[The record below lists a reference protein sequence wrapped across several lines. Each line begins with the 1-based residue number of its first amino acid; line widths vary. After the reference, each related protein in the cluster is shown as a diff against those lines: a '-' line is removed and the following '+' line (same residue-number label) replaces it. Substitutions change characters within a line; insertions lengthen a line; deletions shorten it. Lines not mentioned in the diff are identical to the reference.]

1 MRQARNACVNR
12 VSRTAQFVDNEIGTA
27 ARCGKIDKYA
37 AGEDIMAMTRAR
49 LRFRL
54 HILIAAMLAASLGGP
69 ACAEVK
75 LPVPAVDQ
83 SAVAQRGFFYV
94 GGHYVGEPGKEIMEG
109 QIYVEVLAP
118 HEQKRPYPLVLIHG
132 AAQTA
137 TNWMGTPDGREGWAE
152 YFVGLGYVV
161 YMIDQPMRGRSA
173 YHPGDGATRMFT
185 AQNEQFQFTA
195 IESDGTWPGRE
206 KHTQWPGEGANK
218 GKKGDPVFDQFYAS
232 QVETVLSNEETQQR
246 NQDAGAALLD
256 KIGPAIV
263 LTHSQSGPFGWL
275 IADARPKLVRA
286 IVAIEPSG
294 PPFENTIIG
303 TGKGRAWGPSDIPI
317 TYDPPV
323 KDPSELSVVR
333 EDKPDGPDMFVCWMQ
348 KEPARQLI
356 NLKNIPSVIV
366 TSEASYHGLYD
377 NCTEKYLKQAGM
389 TIEWMRLGDKGIHGN
404 GHMVMIEKN
413 NLDIAKVIDDW
424 VVKNVQ

>member
-1 MRQARNACVNR
+1 MGREDVM
-12 VSRTAQFVDNEIGTA
+12 VSLLPSLRPALGIAFVTLVTAIVGA
-27 ARCGKIDKYA
+27 
-37 AGEDIMAMTRAR
+37 
-49 LRFRL
+49 
-54 HILIAAMLAASLGGP
+54 P
-69 ACAEVK
+69 ALAEVK

-83 SAVAQRGFFYV
+83 SAVAKRGYFYV
-94 GGHYVGEPGKEIMEG
+94 GGHYVGDPGKHIMEG

-118 HEQKRPYPLVLIHG
+118 KEQRRPYPLVLIHG

-152 YFVGLGYVV
+152 YFVEQGYVV

-185 AQNEQFQFTA
+185 AENEQFQFTA

-206 KHTQWPGEGANK
+206 KHTQWPGDGANK
-218 GKKGDPVFDQFYAS
+218 GKKGDPTFDAFYAT
-232 QVETVLSNEETQQR
+232 QVETVISNEETQQR

-275 IADARPKLVRA
+275 IADARPKLVKA
-286 IVAIEPSG
+286 VVAIEPSG

-303 TGKGRAWGPSDIPI
+303 TGKGRAWGPTDIPI
-317 TYDPPV
+317 AYDPPV
-323 KDPSELSVVR
+323 KDPSEISVVR
-333 EDKPDGPDMFVCWMQ
+333 DDKPDGPDMFVCWMQ
-348 KEPARQLI
+348 KAPARQLV
-356 NLKNIPSVIV
+356 NLKSIPSVVI
-366 TSEASYHGLYD
+366 SAEASYHQLYD
-377 NCTEKYLKQAGM
+377 GCTVKYLNQAGM
-389 TIEWMRLGDKGIHGN
+389 KIEWMRLQDKGIHGN

-413 NLDIAKVIDDW
+413 NLAVAKVIDDW
-424 VVKNVQ
+424 VVKNVK